1 MASLS
6 SMVNPERPRL
16 LDLVVV
22 EGVVDLMGLVDL
34 VDLVDAEDLVD
45 PVRVEGVVDLGE
57 MGVGDSLNSWW
68 WNV

>member
-6 SMVNPERPRL
+6 STVNPERPRL

-22 EGVVDLMGLVDL
+22 EGVVALMGLVH
-34 VDLVDAEDLVD
+34 LVDAEDLVD

>member
-1 MASLS
+1 M
-6 SMVNPERPRL
+6 NPEASHM

-34 VDLVDAEDLVD
+34 VDAEDLVD
-45 PVRVEGVVDLGE
+45 PVCVEGVVDLGE

>member
-1 MASLS
+1 M
-6 SMVNPERPRL
+6 NPEASHM

-22 EGVVDLMGLVDL
+22 EGV

-45 PVRVEGVVDLGE
+45 PVCVEGVVDLGE

>member
-1 MASLS
+1 
-6 SMVNPERPRL
+6 MVNPERPRL

-22 EGVVDLMGLVDL
+22 EGVVDLM
-34 VDLVDAEDLVD
+34 DLVDAEDLVD